1 MATIPLYEPPPR
13 NTFLGSLAAFGTRR
27 LLGVARWRAR
37 REIRAQM
44 RPSQQAFRGFI
55 QINLIRLH

>member
-13 NTFLGSLAAFGTRR
+13 RTLLGALAAFGARR
-27 LLGVARWRAR
+27 VMGVARWRAR

-44 RPSQQAFRGFI
+44 KPSGQVFRGFI